1 MPNGSA
7 GNDEL
12 VKEHVKHNI
21 YRDFVKPILDTLLSL
36 IFVLLF
42 WWLYIALAILV
53 RVKLGSPVLFKQDRP
68 GKIDKKTGE
77 ECIFKLCKF
86 RTMTND
92 KDEDGNLLSDEKRM
106 TKFGKFLRSTSLDEL
121 PEILFNI
128 LLSGGK
134 DLSWVGPRP
143 LLVKYITLYSK
154 EQRRRHEVVPGLT
167 GYAQVKGRNTLTWEQ
182 KFKDDVWYVDH
193 ISFLTDLKII
203 FKTIAV
209 VFKRDGITSGSSVT
223 MEEFKG

>member
-1 MPNGSA
+1 MHNGSVDSA
-7 GNDEL
+7 EMVN
-12 VKEHVKHNI
+12 EHVKHKI
-21 YRDFVKPILDTLLSL
+21 YRDFVKPILDTLLAL

-42 WWLYIALAILV
+42 WWLYIVLAILV
-53 RVKLGSPVLFKQDRP
+53 RVKLGAPVLFTQDRP

-77 ECIFKLCKF
+77 ERIFKLCKF
-86 RTMTND
+86 RTMTGAR
-92 KDEDGNLLSDEKRM
+92 DEDGNLLPDEKRM
-106 TKFGKFLRSTSLDEL
+106 TKFGRFLRSTSLDEL

-143 LLVKYITLYSK
+143 LLVKYIPLYSK
-154 EQRRRHEVVPGLT
+154 EQRRRHEAVPGLT
-167 GYAQVKGRNTLTWEQ
+167 GYAQVNGRNSLTWEQ

-193 ISFLTDLKII
+193 ISFLTDLKIT
-203 FKTIAV
+203 FKTIVV
-209 VFKRDGITSGSSVT
+209 VFKREGITSDTGVT

>member
-1 MPNGSA
+1 
-7 GNDEL
+7 
-12 VKEHVKHNI
+12 
-21 YRDFVKPILDTLLSL
+21 
-36 IFVLLF
+36 
-42 WWLYIALAILV
+42 
-53 RVKLGSPVLFKQDRP
+53 
-68 GKIDKKTGE
+68 
-77 ECIFKLCKF
+77 
-86 RTMTND
+86 MTND